1 MPEIISTF
9 EFWVTILT
17 VFGAGRMLE
26 MLVSRFLNR
35 KKIAV
40 ETGAQSLKF
49 MSDRMRAMEQEMDR
63 QKTEIKHLKTAMHEL
78 QGEYQKVSNTL
89 YEVTETVETHG
100 NEEVIKRIREIPGVP
115 TVIQNEETLK

>member
-17 VFGAGRMLE
+17 VFGAGRIIE

-40 ETGAQSLKF
+40 ETGARSLKF
-49 MSDRMRAMEQEMDR
+49 MSDRMQAMEEEMDR
-63 QKTEIKHLKTAMHEL
+63 QNREIKNLKTAMHEL

-89 YEVTETVETHG
+89 YQVTETVEAHG
-100 NEEVIKRIREIPGVP
+100 TQDVIERIREIPGVP
-115 TVIQNEETLK
+115 TVVQNQ

>member
-35 KKIAV
+35 KKLAV

-49 MSDRMRAMEQEMDR
+49 MSDRMRAMEEEMDR
-63 QKTEIKHLKTAMHEL
+63 QNKEIKNLKSAMHEL

-89 YEVTETVETHG
+89 YEVTETVEQHG
-100 NEEVIKRIREIPGVP
+100 SPDVIQRVREIPGVP
-115 TVIQNEETLK
+115 TVVQNK